1 MRAGFTLVEVIV
13 VIVIIA
19 ILAAIGV
26 PALTGYIDKAQDRKY
41 IAEARNR
48 MTALRVV
55 LDEAYADGEFKSTVA
70 AETYFL
76 EGDPAS
82 QYVNALTKIF
92 RVTNFT
98 AAVLD
103 DTDLSN
109 SNRFLYYRRAAA
121 LMAEDYPSDNL
132 APSSSFD
139 WYWAAH
145 IIGPRNAS
153 TTLNNADGF
162 VYMLFPEGL
171 SNGKPVVWVTYKLS
185 HLAPTADTFS
195 ALDVAERKASYDPNA
210 GYEVYH
216 CIY

>member
-1 MRAGFTLVEVIV
+1 VPGFTLVEVIV

-55 LDEAYADGEFKSTVA
+55 LDEAYADGEFKNTVA

-76 EGDPAS
+76 EGDP
-82 QYVNALTKIF
+82 QYVKALTKVF
-92 RVTNFT
+92 RVTDFT

-103 DTDLSN
+103 DTDTSN

-139 WYWAAH
+139 WYWSA
-145 IIGPRNAS
+145 IVFGPKNAS

-162 VYMLFPEGL
+162 LYNIFPEGI
-171 SNGKPVVWVTYKLS
+171 SNGKPIICVTYKLG
-185 HLAPTADTFS
+185 HLASTAKYSSLANSFS
-195 ALDVAERKASYDPNA
+195 KASYDPNA